1 MGDSQIAADAGSDRL
16 SNLRDG
22 VLGHILS
29 FLETREAARAATL
42 SSRWRHVMAS
52 VHTVSMS
59 MEPLGRPVLGY
70 GYDGRYDRNKA
81 RFIADVTAALF
92 SRNSRPS
99 PAAASAPLR
108 ALRVSM
114 ERYCPEDGSKVD
126 QWVSYALWHA
136 APEFGLDLRLGRGP
150 ICSGPCSLHPSH
162 DDVAADGLVGNQAVA
177 GNPPKSDPD
186 DNRSLR
192 AHPKDDVPSSDDEET
207 AARSW
212 NPPSGEFTYT
222 VPRGLFSCAALRS
235 LRLGYCRLSPPAA
248 ISLPALEALHLT
260 HILED
265 EEEHVQRLISGC
277 PRLADLTLEACGTVT
292 AVSLLDNTH
301 LRRLALRCC
310 HNLSSLAVDTPDLHS
325 FEYRGAVPDTSI
337 LTVGGLPSVT
347 SCKVDICTI
356 YPLEEAGEL
365 VKLGSFLHQ
374 LASTAKHLQ
383 LCSARMGSWFADLP
397 VLPALRHLELA
408 GSVPRNDDPAVVIAA
423 TSSIL
428 RRTPNLELLTLFFEE
443 EAPRETEWQ
452 WHSGLDHHAYVGRRS
467 EGELLD
473 AHRLHYCEYDSL
485 DCALAPAMVPP
496 CLGSRVRKI
505 ELVHYQGGRAQRT
518 LARFL
523 LRNAAVL
530 ENLYCGFPAGPHWVQ
545 TELMREME
553 GWVVSELTSTE
564 FR

>member
-1 MGDSQIAADAGSDRL
+1 MSDSQIAADAGSDRL

-22 VLGHILS
+22 VIGHILS

-59 MEPLGRPVLGY
+59 MELPERPALGY
-70 GYDGRYDRNKA
+70 GYDGRYDRNKV
-81 RFIADVTAALF
+81 RPFIADVTAALL
-92 SRNSRPS
+92 SRNRRPS
-99 PAAASAPLR
+99 PAAAAVPLR

-114 ERYCPEDGSKVD
+114 ERYCPDERSKVD

-136 APEFGLDLRLGRGP
+136 APEFELDLRLGRGP
-150 ICSGPCSLHPSH
+150 ICSGPGSLHRFH
-162 DDVAADGLVGNQAVA
+162 DDVAADSLVGDQAVA
-177 GNPPKSDPD
+177 GNPPMSDPEVPD

-192 AHPKDDVPSSDDEET
+192 AHPEDDVPSSDDEET

-212 NPPSGEFTYT
+212 NPPPSGEYTYT

-248 ISLPALEALHLT
+248 VSLPALEALHLT
-260 HILED
+260 HIHGD

-292 AVSLLDNTH
+292 ALSLLNNPH

-310 HNLSSLAVDTPDLHS
+310 HNLSSLAVDTPELDS
-325 FEYRGAVPDTSI
+325 FEYRGAVPDSSV
-337 LTVGGLPSVT
+337 LT
-347 SCKVDICTI
+347 VDICTTI
-356 YPLEEAGEL
+356 RPLEEAGER

-383 LCSARMGSWFADLP
+383 LCSARMGSWFVDLP
-397 VLPALRHLELA
+397 LLPAL
-408 GSVPRNDDPAVVIAA
+408 P
-423 TSSIL
+423 
-428 RRTPNLELLTLFFEE
+428 PNLELLTLFFEE
-443 EAPRETEWQ
+443 EAPLEGSRETEWQ
-452 WHSGLDHHAYVGRRS
+452 WHSGLDHHAYVRRRS

-473 AHRLHYCEYDSL
+473 AHRLHYCRHDTL
-485 DCALAPAMVPP
+485 DDALAPATVPP
-496 CLGSRVRKI
+496 CLGSWVRKI

-523 LRNAAVL
+523 
-530 ENLYCGFPAGPHWVQ
+530 HWIQV
-545 TELMREME
+545 ELMREME
-553 GWVVSELTSTE
+553 GWVVNELANKD
-564 FR
+564 FC